1 MIFRSMVMK
10 YKSIMTLIF
19 ILFTFGC
26 SSTSAP
32 PESASGTVNAS
43 QSVTTKEYRIG
54 VDDVI
59 SINVWG
65 NEALS
70 VEVPVRPDGMIS
82 MPLIGDV
89 QAGQRTPGEV
99 SSDIKRKLSS
109 YIRNPNVTVML
120 TELNSHQ
127 YLSRVRVTGAVET
140 PLSIPYRQGITVLDA
155 ILEAGGVNEFASE
168 NSTKLYRKQNG
179 KTVVFDIKLG
189 NILNKGELST
199 NYYLKPGDIVT
210 VPERLF

>member
-1 MIFRSMVMK
+1 MA
-10 YKSIMTLIF
+10 LII
-19 ILFTFGC
+19 ILVSGC
-26 SSTSAP
+26 TSTAAP
-32 PESASGTVNAS
+32 PESAIDAPNVAAER
-43 QSVTTKEYRIG
+43 EYRIG

-65 NEALS
+65 NQELS
-70 VEVPVRPDGMIS
+70 VEVPVRPDGKVS

-89 QAGQRTPGEV
+89 QAGDRTPAEV
-99 SSDIKRKLSS
+99 SSDIKYKLSA

-127 YLSRVRVTGAVET
+127 YLSRIRVTGAVET
-140 PLSIPYRQGITVLDA
+140 PLSIPYRQGMTVLDA
-155 ILEAGGVNEFASE
+155 ILEAGGVNEFASA
-168 NSTKLYRKQNG
+168 NSTKLYRKQKG
-179 KTVVFDIKLG
+179 ETVVFDVKLG